1 MAIPENFILQHR
13 EQDRLRESTRDHRQ
27 EQKGIRRARR
37 VTPLLCKVK
46 LNHYPTHWQCG
57 GSRKIEENRAKP
69 RCSSQT
75 LRFYLRRSTIGK
87 KTLGLRDPV
96 RSTRLL
102 FLPFLFQTP
111 SVFFFFVFLHS
122 RRFRPVRYGSPAR
135 ICSVCRYPFFFLIRP
150 IVQMKM
156 EKLRMRKSAW
166 KKKDAEFVP
175 RQCLSRLKRDDKF
188 S

>member
-135 ICSVCRYPFFFLIRP
+135 ICSVCRYPFFFSHSPYRP
-150 IVQMKM
+150 NENGKAENE
-156 EKLRMRKSAW
+156 EKRV
-166 KKKDAEFVP
+166 KKKGRGICPSAMPVT
-175 RQCLSRLKRDDKF
+175 S
-188 S
+188 